1 MILRVSI
8 RVEAREMKSARK
20 LRFARTEYV
29 AFGSMRPKSLHQE
42 TFVKENST
50 GLLSI

>member
-1 MILRVSI
+1 MILRVAI

-29 AFGSMRPKSLHQE
+29 
-42 TFVKENST
+42 N
-50 GLLSI
+50 LLSDVSLRRLSA